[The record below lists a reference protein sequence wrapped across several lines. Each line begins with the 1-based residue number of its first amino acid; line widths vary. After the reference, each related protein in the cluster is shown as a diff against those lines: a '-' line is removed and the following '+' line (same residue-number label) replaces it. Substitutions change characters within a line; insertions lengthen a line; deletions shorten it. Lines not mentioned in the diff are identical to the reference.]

1 MDLDI
6 GFLSHP
12 CLLGVDPDPLKKMS
26 DTDPVSL
33 TIGAIQ
39 RPPGSAPVKEKV
51 LLASHYSVT
60 NCTLLKL

>member
-39 RPPGSAPVKEKV
+39 RPPGSAPYERKSIIS
-51 LLASHYSVT
+51 LSI
-60 NCTLLKL
+60 